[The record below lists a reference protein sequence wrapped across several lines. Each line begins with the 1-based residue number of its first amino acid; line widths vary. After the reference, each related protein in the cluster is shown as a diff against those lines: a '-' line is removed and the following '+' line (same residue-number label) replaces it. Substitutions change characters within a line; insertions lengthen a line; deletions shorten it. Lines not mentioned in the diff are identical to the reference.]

1 MDRIR
6 EWRGH
11 VRGPR
16 GHAYGWRD
24 RVRTWGGGVRGEGD
38 QVPDAALAGGIALLL
53 VVATL
58 VGPEQGGPHGPG
70 PVEYAL
76 LLAGTLPLAVRRRLP
91 VVVALVTA
99 VCMTAYSVRTGVG
112 PPTAFPVLVAVHTAV
127 LTGHRAAAVAAS
139 VVFLSGDLVA
149 GLSSGTGSGGLPQQS
164 TGLLVGWFVAA
175 GVMGVVSRHRRDD
188 LRRAEERAAEAERT
202 REETARRRA
211 DEERL
216 RIAREL
222 HDSLT
227 HSISVIKV
235 QAGVAVH
242 LARKRGEEV
251 SAPLLA
257 IQEAGGEAM
266 RELRVTLEVLRDD
279 EPPVSGL
286 DRLTELV
293 ERSRAT
299 GLPATVVVDGERRP
313 LSVDVDRTAYRIV
326 QEALTNAA
334 RHAGPAAASVR
345 ITYGPKELTV
355 QIDDD
360 GRADPGAV
368 PTPGVG
374 LSGMRERVTAL
385 GGRLRAGPRSEG
397 GFSVRAELP
406 VDGSP

>member
-1 MDRIR
+1 M
-6 EWRGH
+6 
-11 VRGPR
+11 
-16 GHAYGWRD
+16 
-24 RVRTWGGGVRGEGD
+24 
-38 QVPDAALAGGIALLL
+38 PDAALAGGIALLL
-53 VVATL
+53 VAGTL
-58 VGPEQGGPHGPG
+58 AGPSQGAPHG

-76 LLAGTLPLAVRRRLP
+76 LLAGTLPLAARRRFP
-91 VVVALVTA
+91 AAVALFTS
-99 VCMTAYSVRTGVG
+99 VCMMVYSVRADIG
-112 PPTAFPVLVAVHTAV
+112 PPTAFPVLVAVYTAV
-127 LTGHRAAAVAAS
+127 LAGHRAAAVTAGA
-139 VVFLSGDLVA
+139 VFLGGNLAA
-149 GLSSGTGSGGLPQQS
+149 GLSSGAEAEAGSGGFSQQS

-188 LRRAEERAAEAERT
+188 LRRAEDRAAEAERT

-251 SAPLLA
+251 PGPLLA
-257 IQEAGGEAM
+257 IQEASGEAM
-266 RELRVTLEVLRDD
+266 RELRATLEVLRDD
-279 EPPVSGL
+279 EPPGSGL

-334 RHAGPAAASVR
+334 RHAGPAVASVR
-345 ITYGPKELTV
+345 ITYGAEELTV

-360 GRADPGAV
+360 GRAAPGADPV
-368 PTPGVG
+368 PGVG

-397 GFSVRAELP
+397 GFRVRAELP
-406 VDGSP
+406 VDGPA